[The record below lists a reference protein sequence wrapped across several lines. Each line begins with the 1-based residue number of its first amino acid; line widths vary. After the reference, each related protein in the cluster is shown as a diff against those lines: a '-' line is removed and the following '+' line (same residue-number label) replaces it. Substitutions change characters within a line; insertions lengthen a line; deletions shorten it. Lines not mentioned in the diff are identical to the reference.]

1 MSVAVLRDIAVYFG
15 FVDETAESRASR
27 EAALLET
34 SSARLLLSAVL
45 GVLVAGAIVGLVRC
59 LLDGDGVTLARL
71 IEKGWLAAAV
81 VAPRTWAW
89 RFGTAAASSEMTSR
103 RSARARPRGRVC
115 SAQAVTP
122 ALCAAG
128 ADLSLVAAC

>member
-1 MSVAVLRDIAVYFG
+1 MAQGVDRREAWGIARWAWPVLRDIAVYFG

-81 VAPRTWAW
+81 VA
-89 RFGTAAASSEMTSR
+89 TANVGMALWDR
-103 RSARARPRGRVC
+103 RRLIRDDQQAQRAR
-115 SAQAVTP
+115 S
-122 ALCAAG
+122 
-128 ADLSLVAAC
+128 S

>member
-1 MSVAVLRDIAVYFG
+1 LRDIAVYFG

-81 VAPRTWAW
+81 VA
-89 RFGTAAASSEMTSR
+89 TANVGMALWDR
-103 RSARARPRGRVC
+103 RRLIRDDQQAQRAR
-115 SAQAVTP
+115 S
-122 ALCAAG
+122 
-128 ADLSLVAAC
+128 S